1 MGIVVGILLLSLLML
16 IHELGHYI
24 TGRLLGFKIIEF
36 SMFMG
41 PVLFSWKSK
50 KTNIKYSIKMFPIGA
65 SVRFLG
71 EESMGEEG
79 SEDKDA
85 FPRKEKWKRA
95 VVIGTGPV
103 VNILSG
109 IIALTILFSMVG
121 FVTTTVSEIDPASQA
136 AQTGIEPTDKIIQ
149 VNDNKVRTSIDYS
162 LELGFIPNNK
172 SLDVMVLKNDGR
184 KVKYTLSP
192 EERESY
198 ILGITIERQSET
210 DYWKITG
217 VSEDSNKGNPVLKVD
232 DVILE
237 IEGVST
243 QKWSEA
249 SSKIQESQGQEITVK
264 IIRDE
269 KEISIGVTPMLH
281 TYFSPRGI
289 YFKPDEG
296 FIPSIGESFRYSYSI
311 VRLTFKSIGK
321 IFTGEIAAKDSL
333 SGPVG
338 VVNLVGSVVDREAPA
353 SQKIA
358 DLLWMFAL
366 ISLNLGIFNLLPIP
380 ALDGSHLILIAIEA
394 IRGKKL
400 TPKVESA
407 IVMIGFMLIIS
418 LAIMGLIFDIMRIRN

>member
-41 PVLFSWKSK
+41 PVLVSWTSK
-50 KTNIKYSIKMFPIGA
+50 KTGIKYSIKMFPIGA

-71 EESMGEEG
+71 EESMGET
-79 SEDKDA
+79 SSDDSDA
-85 FPRKEKWKRA
+85 FPKKEKWKRA

-109 IIALTILFSMVG
+109 IMALTIFFSIVG
-121 FVTTTVSEIDPASQA
+121 IVTTTVDQIEQDSQA
-136 AQTGIEPTDKIIQ
+136 ALAGIDPNDKVIGL
-149 VNDNKVRTSIDYS
+149 NGNKVRTSIDYS
-162 LELGFIPNNK
+162 LELGFIPAEK
-172 SLDVMVLKNDGR
+172 TVDILVIKEDGR
-184 KVKYTLSP
+184 KINYTLTP
-192 EERESY
+192 QKRQSY
-198 ILGITIERQSET
+198 VLGITIERISEN
-210 DYWKITG
+210 DFWKITSVG
-217 VSEDSNKGNPVLKVD
+217 ENSNNGNPVLKPGDIV
-232 DVILE
+232 LE
-237 IEGVST
+237 VEGVST
-243 QKWSEA
+243 KQWEQA
-249 SSKIQESQGQEITVK
+249 SSKIQESGGQKVLVK
-264 IIRDE
+264 ILRDNE
-269 KEISIGVTPMLH
+269 EFIVETTPSLN
-281 TYFSPRGI
+281 TYYSPRGI
-289 YFKPDEG
+289 YFKADEG
-296 FIPSIGESFRYSYSI
+296 FINSVGESFKYSYSI

-338 VVNLVGSVVDREAPA
+338 VVNLVGNVVDREIPA
-353 SQKIA
+353 SQKISE
-358 DLLWMFAL
+358 LLWMFAL

-380 ALDGSHLILIAIEA
+380 ALDGSHLILIGVEA

-400 TPKVESA
+400 TPKVENA